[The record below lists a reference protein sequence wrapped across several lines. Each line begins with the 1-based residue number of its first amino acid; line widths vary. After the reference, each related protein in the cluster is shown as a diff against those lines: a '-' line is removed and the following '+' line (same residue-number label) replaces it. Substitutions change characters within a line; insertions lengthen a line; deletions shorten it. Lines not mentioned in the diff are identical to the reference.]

1 MRIIA
6 NLSDFIKDEAKSVK
20 MYAKMATKY
29 KAENKEIADMFFN
42 MANTEMTHLD
52 NMHSWIVKFIEKE
65 KKERMEPIPQ
75 GMLDVW
81 SWQHEKIIEELTEA
95 KIMLQNY
102 QKV

>member
-1 MRIIA
+1 MAGVA
-6 NLSDFIKDEAKSVK
+6 NMQAPQMQQIQGGYPWSTNFQNAQ
-20 MYAKMATKY
+20 
-29 KAENKEIADMFFN
+29 NQR
-42 MANTEMTHLD
+42 LD
-52 NMHSWIVKFIEKE
+52 NT
-65 KKERMEPIPQ
+65 RPQ

>member
-1 MRIIA
+1 MLKVGEYFAKQQFQSILRIRSNGWRCKYASASNSA
-6 NLSDFIKDEAKSVK
+6 NS
-20 MYAKMATKY
+20 
-29 KAENKEIADMFFN
+29 
-42 MANTEMTHLD
+42 EMTHLD

-95 KIMLQNY
+95 KVMLQNY